1 MSNRGATIFNA
12 YDLLNRPE
20 FYRSTQT
27 EIDGWTR
34 GVGPQSGP
42 KDRTYWVPARPL
54 APSWG
59 QWKALWLV
67 WTGRADVLHWP
78 GQER

>member
-1 MSNRGATIFNA
+1 MSKRHDVTIYNA
-12 YDLLNRPE
+12 YDLLRRPD
-20 FYRSTQT
+20 FYNSSQT
-27 EIDGWTR
+27 EIDGR
-34 GVGPQSGP
+34 
-42 KDRTYWVPARPL
+42 WVPSRAL
-54 APSWG
+54 GPSWG

>member
-1 MSNRGATIFNA
+1 MRRGATIFNA
-12 YDLLNRPE
+12 YDLLTRPK
-20 FYRSTQT
+20 FYANSAT
-27 EIDGWTR
+27 EVSGTIK
-34 GVGPQSGP
+34 GVGPSNGP
-42 KDRTYWVPARPL
+42 KLQSYWVPVRPV

-59 QWKALWLV
+59 QWRALWLV

>member
-1 MSNRGATIFNA
+1 MRRGSTIFNA
-12 YDLLNRPE
+12 YDLLARPG
-20 FYRSTQT
+20 FYTQMQAC
-27 EIDGWTR
+27 IKAAKDGR
-34 GVGPQSGP
+34 
-42 KDRTYWVPARPL
+42 DRYVPARPL

-78 GQER
+78 GQET